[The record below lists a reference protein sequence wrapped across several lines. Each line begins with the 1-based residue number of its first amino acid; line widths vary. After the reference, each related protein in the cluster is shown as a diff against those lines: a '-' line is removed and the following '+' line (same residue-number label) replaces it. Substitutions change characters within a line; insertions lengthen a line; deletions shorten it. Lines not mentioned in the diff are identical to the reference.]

1 VEGAPRYKKLRT
13 LARSLTVAAPWMAAG
28 SESLEMF
35 ARAEYMRDQL
45 QEDLRVPFKTL
56 RRKG

>member
-1 VEGAPRYKKLRT
+1 
-13 LARSLTVAAPWMAAG
+13 MAAR

-45 QEDLRVPFKTL
+45 QENLRVPFKTL
-56 RRKG
+56 RREG